1 LIDATMTTHHSLE
14 FLLWSSYCPINDN
27 CELSSDENQHLQLF
41 INIVDNL
48 SIFDFNNNFSGN
60 LSSNRELNLLP
71 QTNYTKYL
79 LSIYSSQLSTIP
91 SFHSNL
97 SSNTHLPAL
106 LISHLLYKPHMQTI
120 TVSPHHPFGCLGP
133 LLGPYLTETHL
144 NLLISTLESITI
156 RFPSLSSAT
165 ITATIPTITP
175 PNNQQTKSLSSPT
188 SPGPIFN
195 PIETLPMVKH
205 INTPYITLIG
215 IYLAC
220 VDQTKFQFLLLNI
233 FNVFFS
239 TIIPTHEIDFS
250 GLNNSLESNPEQF
263 PSIQFKN
270 IKFPKQHAQ
279 TVTMLRSRSISNLTT
294 PFYVISLSTLYTLA
308 KFLSFAPH
316 KSINTR
322 KSTQIGPNSSQFNS
336 NSSLSGSSALK
347 LNPDPSLNGP
357 KSIPTEQ
364 IPPFVS
370 SSEFF
375 YHFLQHFITPVIVIF
390 IQSYPTG
397 RQGTNVDDYLIS
409 LMHIFSNYK
418 PNNDNIKINNGVP
431 NNSPLSSPS
440 PSYDLKIDNS
450 TAPSLATNTP
460 LSPSSSSFTHTILTT
475 ISHRILSLQD
485 RLDRE
490 SGSNALATSSM
501 LNSKNGLTSLFM
513 KLVGE
518 TIKLDGNYFRKNC
531 VLNLMLGGGDGGKS
545 MKIEEFFEKN
555 NYDKLIAFL
564 ELFC

>member
-1 LIDATMTTHHSLE
+1 
-14 FLLWSSYCPINDN
+14 
-27 CELSSDENQHLQLF
+27 
-41 INIVDNL
+41 
-48 SIFDFNNNFSGN
+48 
-60 LSSNRELNLLP
+60 
-71 QTNYTKYL
+71 
-79 LSIYSSQLSTIP
+79 
-91 SFHSNL
+91 
-97 SSNTHLPAL
+97 
-106 LISHLLYKPHMQTI
+106 
-120 TVSPHHPFGCLGP
+120 
-133 LLGPYLTETHL
+133 
-144 NLLISTLESITI
+144 
-156 RFPSLSSAT
+156 
-165 ITATIPTITP
+165 
-175 PNNQQTKSLSSPT
+175 
-188 SPGPIFN
+188 
-195 PIETLPMVKH
+195 
-205 INTPYITLIG
+205 
-215 IYLAC
+215 
-220 VDQTKFQFLLLNI
+220 
-233 FNVFFS
+233 
-239 TIIPTHEIDFS
+239 
-250 GLNNSLESNPEQF
+250 
-263 PSIQFKN
+263 
-270 IKFPKQHAQ
+270 
-279 TVTMLRSRSISNLTT
+279 MLRSRSISNLTT

-308 KFLSFAPH
+308 KFLSFAPQ

-336 NSSLSGSSALK
+336 NSSLSGSNALK